1 VSDTRLI
8 VSWDQGIALPPV
20 SERSGR
26 LEFDPGFFWSIRSTG
41 LFRSAN
47 APMGMEGSVSD
58 GVFEYQITEMLDAT
72 RIRSIEISALQDIGW
87 EDWVWYTHH
96 STSDQAMRYQII
108 SPPDLG
114 EKLFFNSK

>member
-1 VSDTRLI
+1 
-8 VSWDQGIALPPV
+8 
-20 SERSGR
+20 
-26 LEFDPGFFWSIRSTG
+26 
-41 LFRSAN
+41 
-47 APMGMEGSVSD
+47 MGMEGSVSD